1 VENCP
6 KFCDTDSPPPPLSV
20 KCTFQQLVSEWVPST
35 QFKHWKVDSEEM
47 GGQIAISTNEAPL
60 FDGTNYSSWR
70 ENMKRYLKSRGSGV
84 WDSVVSKPWHLT
96 TSKRKTKTAKEARR
110 NNSLA
115 LKAIQDGLS
124 DQVKENMR
132 HYKSAKELWLQL
144 ENCYQNEAQEEEK
157 SYQSKEQDSDK
168 EDSCQNKEQNSEE
181 ENSYQDKE
189 QDKEKENSN
198 QIEEHNTEKEI
209 SNQNEM
215 QDLMQTS
222 VNNEE
227 DNLIKELRHTS
238 VITKEKLHNL
248 KTDVTVAIEEIR
260 MEPGNCIHIKVLVEA
275 LDNLEYTTMCTL
287 EELEKLQQKYML
299 LLQQLDQSNHE
310 EHEQKIQLENKE
322 EEIKRLKPEVA
333 NLTEEM
339 EELKTHDNKRK

>member
-1 VENCP
+1 
-6 KFCDTDSPPPPLSV
+6 
-20 KCTFQQLVSEWVPST
+20 LVSERVPSA

-60 FDGTNYSSWR
+60 FDGTDYSSWR

-84 WDSVVSKPWHLT
+84 WDSVVSKPWNLT
-96 TSKRKTKTAKEARR
+96 TSKRKTKNAKEARR

-132 HYKSAKELWLQL
+132 HYKSAKELWLHL
-144 ENCYQNEAQEEEK
+144 ENCYQNETQEEEK

-215 QDLMQTS
+215 KDL
-222 VNNEE
+222 
-227 DNLIKELRHTS
+227 
-238 VITKEKLHNL
+238 
-248 KTDVTVAIEEIR
+248 
-260 MEPGNCIHIKVLVEA
+260 
-275 LDNLEYTTMCTL
+275 
-287 EELEKLQQKYML
+287 
-299 LLQQLDQSNHE
+299 
-310 EHEQKIQLENKE
+310 IQ
-322 EEIKRLKPEVA
+322 
-333 NLTEEM
+333 
-339 EELKTHDNKRK
+339 